1 MDCFADL
8 SKRSCICQERY
19 SVNIVP
25 ETDPGAVIKGTIDYI
40 EPFFRND
47 SKTIT
52 ARVYFHN
59 MDMLTVGSQV
69 TANIYTRRK
78 KGLWIPGTAELTL
91 GINEIAFIKS
101 GGGFRAHKITTGVR
115 TRQ

>member
-1 MDCFADL
+1 
-8 SKRSCICQERY
+8 
-19 SVNIVP
+19 
-25 ETDPGAVIKGTIDYI
+25 
-40 EPFFRND
+40 
-47 SKTIT
+47 
-52 ARVYFHN
+52 

-115 TRQ
+115 TGNSVQIISGLNVTDTIAANAQVPDG